1 MTKVYFKPLCMRIS
15 SYRNFMFMDFLFV
28 ASAHVKAGEVDFF
41 VEHDGSVKPIEVK
54 SGRHCK

>member
-1 MTKVYFKPLCMRIS
+1 MRIS